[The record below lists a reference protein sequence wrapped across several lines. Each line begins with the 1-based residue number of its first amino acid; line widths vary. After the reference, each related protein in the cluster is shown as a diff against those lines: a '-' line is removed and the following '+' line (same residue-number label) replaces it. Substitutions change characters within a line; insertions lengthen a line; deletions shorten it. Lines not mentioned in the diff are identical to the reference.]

1 MDLKAL
7 PCTTLN
13 MEIMTVKEKVIEEQ
27 GESIPATEPL
37 VSVIMPAY
45 NAERYI
51 GEAISSVLAQT
62 YTNWELLVVNDGSTD
77 GTPAIIKCFQDPR
90 IRLFHKENGGIGSAR
105 NMALKHVRGT
115 YICGLDSDDVMPPG
129 SIAAR
134 MEVFRNRP
142 EADIV
147 DGRVIS
153 TDATLQRVLRVF
165 VPSYTG
171 DPFPEL
177 VRLSGKCFMG
187 FSWLI
192 RWSPEMTL
200 RFREDIT
207 HGEDLVFYFMYAP
220 GMKYLFTTE
229 PVLKYRRTG
238 HSSMTDLNGLER
250 SYRKM
255 EQLLREQGVATHEEL
270 VYFRKTRKRIMAG
283 SFWHARRPFKALL
296 AMLY

>member
-1 MDLKAL
+1 MTGHEKMTNGEAAL
-7 PCTTLN
+7 TSA
-13 MEIMTVKEKVIEEQ
+13 VQ
-27 GESIPATEPL
+27 PL

-51 GEAISSVLAQT
+51 AEAISSVLAQR

-77 GTPAIIKCFQDPR
+77 GTVAIMESFKDPR
-90 IRLFHKENGGIGSAR
+90 IRLFHKANGGIGSAR
-105 NMALKHVRGT
+105 NLALRHVRGAF
-115 YICGLDSDDVMPPG
+115 ICGLDSDDVMPPE
-129 SIAAR
+129 SIASRIA
-134 MEVFRNRP
+134 VFQAHP

-147 DGRVIS
+147 DGQVVI
-153 TDATLQRVLRVF
+153 TDATLKRVLRVF

-207 HGEDLVFYFMYAP
+207 HGEDLVFYFMYSP
-220 GMKYLFTTE
+220 GKAYRFTTE
-229 PVLKYRRTG
+229 PVLIYRRTG
-238 HSSMTDLNGLER
+238 HSSMSDLDGLER

-255 EQLLREQGVATHEEL
+255 ERLLREQGVATGDEL
-270 VYFRKTRKRIMAG
+270 RYFRRRRKRIMAG
-283 SFWHARRPFKALL
+283 SFWHARRPFKAML
-296 AMLY
+296 AVLQ